1 MLFLPDAPS
10 MKEKTCLRTSPFA
23 KTNDEV
29 PDFFITA
36 VFGLIISAMMNHLNA
51 LPD

>member
-1 MLFLPDAPS
+1 
-10 MKEKTCLRTSPFA
+10 MKGTVIRASPFA
-23 KTNDEV
+23 KANDEV
-29 PDFFITA
+29 PDFFVSP